1 MGSRESSL
9 ALGTSKAYASKSLFL
24 GAIGG
29 GAGLLCENLDLAR
42 RVGPNLYGGVGF
54 SQQIKTRCFFLG
66 GGVTDLIRTKG
77 IGTQR
82 RAKSPNTV
90 DAHLGF
96 SAVYILLANNYEEK
110 GVSKRR
116 A

>member
-1 MGSRESSL
+1 MR
-9 ALGTSKAYASKSLFL
+9 TSTWH
-24 GAIGG
+24 GG
-29 GAGLLCENLDLAR
+29 WVQTCTDEA
-42 RVGPNLYGGVGF
+42 GF
-54 SQQIKTRCFFLG
+54 SQQIKMKLLFFFWG
-66 GGVTDLIRTKG
+66 GGGTDLIRTKG

-82 RAKSPNTV
+82 RAKNPNTV